1 LPINREDTNIG
12 PIMRL
17 DEPDLERFEA
27 WTPPVAEM
35 LASPQD

>member
-17 DEPDLERFEA
+17 YEPDLERFGA
-27 WTPPVAEM
+27 RTPPVAEV
-35 LASPQD
+35 LASPQG